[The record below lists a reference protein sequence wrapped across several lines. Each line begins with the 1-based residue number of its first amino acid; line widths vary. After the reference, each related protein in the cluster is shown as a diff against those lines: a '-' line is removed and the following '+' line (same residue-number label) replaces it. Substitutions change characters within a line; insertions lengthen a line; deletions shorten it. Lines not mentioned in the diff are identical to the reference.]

1 MAHQLPTN
9 ILLNPTKNGE
19 EVEIEIGTR
28 NSSLIRLVPT
38 KYDFA
43 REEVTRLVTDQN
55 VTLNIGGGGGGKIH
69 RIQTG
74 RSDRPFQELSWDLR
88 SG

>member
-28 NSSLIRLVPT
+28 NSSLIRLVTT

-55 VTLNIGGGGGGKIH
+55 VTLKIGGGGGGEKSIGSKQGG
-69 RIQTG
+69 RIAHS
-74 RSDRPFQELSWDLR
+74 RSCR
-88 SG
+88 GI